1 MYRKPWIGPDLRIY
15 HGQRVSVDDVYDWCR
30 RGPYMMTFS
39 QTVKIVRRDDRST
52 AAFGG
57 DIDIWPAFVEQL
69 RAIALVVSA

>member
-1 MYRKPWIGPDLRIY
+1 
-15 HGQRVSVDDVYDWCR
+15 
-30 RGPYMMTFS
+30 MMTFS